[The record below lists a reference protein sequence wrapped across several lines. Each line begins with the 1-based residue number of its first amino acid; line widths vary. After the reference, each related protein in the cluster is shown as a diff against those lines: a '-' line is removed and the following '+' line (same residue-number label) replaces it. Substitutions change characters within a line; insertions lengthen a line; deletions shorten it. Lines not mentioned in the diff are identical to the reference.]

1 MSKID
6 AIVRE
11 WLEENIQLVKDIH
24 YGENAGAHEDDED
37 YQALK
42 RVLDYMTPPGGFDLP
57 VKPDPLVEALNEAYP
72 YEMYGFDKAEAE
84 ELRAALAK
92 RGLEIRE
99 KSDD

>member
-1 MSKID
+1 MTEID

-57 VKPDPLVEALNEAYP
+57 VKPDPLVEAMRYITTCDDA
-72 YEMYGFDKAEAE
+72 KACRHNGQCS
-84 ELRAALAK
+84 RANHC
-92 RGLEIRE
+92 
-99 KSDD
+99 S

>member
-57 VKPDPLVEALNEAYP
+57 VKPDPLVEAWLDAFPGNHMDDAR
-72 YEMYGFDKAEAE
+72 E
-84 ELRAALAK
+84 ECEKIRAALAK

-99 KSDD
+99 KGDD

>member
-37 YQALK
+37 YKALK
-42 RVLDYMTPPGGFDLP
+42 RVLDYMTPPGGFELP
-57 VKPDPLVEALNEAYP
+57 VKPDPLVEVLADMGLKPKGGYDWASE
-72 YEMYGFDKAEAE
+72 F
-84 ELRAALAK
+84 RATLSA

-99 KSDD
+99 KSDG